1 MKLKVFLKPTKQ
13 KMIIPIIF
21 LILLIPAGLFVLEK
35 IDYMNENIDTLIHNT
50 VELIK
55 IRTYEHALNS
65 TEYYAAYIM
74 GMSIGS
80 DGRSCIGSPDIRG
93 CLTFNETA
101 VNEYL
106 SEKYTQLKPLE
117 DINDEIQSKL
127 DSGPTDITEF
137 SFFIGKFNEYFIRFF
152 FPYNVYDIFQLS
164 EKNIKH
170 TCILYEF
177 FPSISVAT
185 LDENNQIINETEYNE
200 KMEKFI
206 SEHPIGQQEVCQ
218 EIKTIEDI
226 EQVPLS
232 SGFFRE
238 LPRVSDLLIIA
249 TVALLINIFIVY
261 LISCSLIG
269 LIETIRINQIIKNK
283 RKVSK

>member
-93 CLTFNETA
+93 CLTFNET
-101 VNEYL
+101 
-106 SEKYTQLKPLE
+106 
-117 DINDEIQSKL
+117 
-127 DSGPTDITEF
+127 
-137 SFFIGKFNEYFIRFF
+137 
-152 FPYNVYDIFQLS
+152 
-164 EKNIKH
+164 
-170 TCILYEF
+170 
-177 FPSISVAT
+177 
-185 LDENNQIINETEYNE
+185 
-200 KMEKFI
+200 
-206 SEHPIGQQEVCQ
+206 
-218 EIKTIEDI
+218 
-226 EQVPLS
+226 
-232 SGFFRE
+232 
-238 LPRVSDLLIIA
+238 
-249 TVALLINIFIVY
+249 
-261 LISCSLIG
+261 
-269 LIETIRINQIIKNK
+269 
-283 RKVSK
+283 